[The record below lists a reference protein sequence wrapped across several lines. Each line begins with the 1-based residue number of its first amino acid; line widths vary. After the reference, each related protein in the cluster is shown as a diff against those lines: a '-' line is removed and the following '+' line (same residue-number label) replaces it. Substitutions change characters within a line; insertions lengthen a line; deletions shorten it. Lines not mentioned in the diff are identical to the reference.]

1 MVSEKNVIT
10 SFLLK
15 VKSKL
20 SFQEAEKG
28 RLYYSK
34 FETSL
39 GFKVGALSPTII
51 QKVKKRRKQK
61 EKKHS
66 NSTLMSFVK

>member
-28 RLYYSK
+28 RLYCST
-34 FETSL
+34 FETRL
-39 GFKVGALSPTII
+39 GFKVGEPYHLLSS
-51 QKVKKRRKQK
+51 KKKKRKKQK
-61 EKKHS
+61 EEKKIQ
-66 NSTLMSFVK
+66 

>member
-28 RLYYSK
+28 RLYCSK
-34 FETSL
+34 FEASL
-39 GFKVGALSPTII
+39 GFKVGALLPITI
-51 QKVKKRRKQK
+51 QKVKKRSKKKRKKIQ
-61 EKKHS
+61 
-66 NSTLMSFVK
+66 

>member
-15 VKSKL
+15 VKSKV

-28 RLYYSK
+28 RLYCST
-34 FETSL
+34 FETRL
-39 GFKVGALSPTII
+39 GFKVGALSSTII
-51 QKVKKRRKQK
+51 QKVKKRKKQK
-61 EKKHS
+61 EKK
-66 NSTLMSFVK
+66 NTVNQP